1 MMLLGQDLSGNLG
14 FVLDGLMG
22 WINNLKE
29 ECIKKMKTVET
40 DKNSDFR
47 NSQRVEATETEKL
60 GEQNVGDST
69 SDANEPTEEF
79 VQE

>member
-1 MMLLGQDLSGNLG
+1 MMLLGQDMSGNLG
-14 FVLDGLMG
+14 FVLDGLRG

-40 DKNSDFR
+40 AKKSDFR

-69 SDANEPTEEF
+69 RDEEEQTEEF

>member
-1 MMLLGQDLSGNLG
+1 MLLGQDMSGNLG
-14 FVLDGLMG
+14 FVLDGLRG

-69 SDANEPTEEF
+69 RDEEEQTEEF

>member
-47 NSQRVEATETEKL
+47 NSQRVETTGAERL
-60 GEQNVGDST
+60 GENKEGDST
-69 SDANEPTEEF
+69 RNANEPTGEF

>member
-1 MMLLGQDLSGNLG
+1 MLLGQDMSGNLG
-14 FVLDGLMG
+14 FVLDGLRD

-29 ECIKKMKTVET
+29 ECNKKMKTVET

-47 NSQRVEATETEKL
+47 NSQRVETTGAERL
-60 GEQNVGDST
+60 GENKEGASTRNVNEQN
-69 SDANEPTEEF
+69 EEF

>member
-1 MMLLGQDLSGNLG
+1 MMLLGQDMSGNLG
-14 FVLDGLMG
+14 FVLDGLRG

-69 SDANEPTEEF
+69 RDEEEQTEEF